1 MKPAL
6 SMRMGQQVTMT
17 PQLQLAIRL
26 TQLSSVELALEVR
39 EAIESNPM
47 LDYDLD
53 YGEDYGED
61 AAGDADAADEEASSN
76 EGDDLGTDA
85 DGWEDGADA
94 SAEWSE
100 DGVAEVSF
108 GDSEIPDELPVD
120 TSWDDI
126 YQAPARVGPPPAER
140 ELELGG
146 GSESL
151 TDHLLWQLNLT
162 PVSVADRAICTA
174 IVRAIDADGM
184 LTSGVEDIARELS
197 VDPGAVRAM
206 LKLVQRFEPA
216 GVGARDLRE
225 CLLLQL
231 DDLPDDMPH
240 REAARMLLED
250 CFDALAARDYAALA
264 RRSKLDQGDLEAAL
278 ELVRSLHPRPG
289 SAVGDFAGEYVEP
302 DVFVRRDGDRWVV
315 ELNVDALPRV
325 RVNGDYAC
333 LVRRGDNSPD
343 NVFLRDHLREAR
355 WFVKCLRNRGETLL
369 AVASKV
375 VEFQR
380 AFLEH
385 GEEAMVPL
393 GLAEI
398 AAAVGMHESTIS
410 RVTTRKYLHTPRGIF
425 ELKYFFSSHVGTP
438 SGGEVS
444 STAIR
449 AVIRRLVAEEDPRK
463 PLSDSRIAALLA
475 ERNISVARRTVAKYR
490 ESMSV
495 PPSSERRRLGKL

>member
-1 MKPAL
+1 MKPVL
-6 SMRMGQQVTMT
+6 SLRMGQQVTMT

-47 LDYDLD
+47 LDYA
-53 YGEDYGED
+53 ED
-61 AAGDADAADEEASSN
+61 DADAM
-76 EGDDLGTDA
+76 GDDAAVEGSEDPGTDDDA
-85 DGWEDGADA
+85 DLDGTWEDGEPPA
-94 SAEWSE
+94 SDWAEE
-100 DGVAEVSF
+100 AAEVSPETS
-108 GDSEIPDELPVD
+108 DIPDELPVD
-120 TSWDDI
+120 TSWDEI
-126 YQAPARVGPPPAER
+126 YQTPPGPATAPGARDA
-140 ELELGG
+140 ELGG
-146 GSESL
+146 GGESL

-162 PVSVADRAICTA
+162 PVSTTDRVICMAI
-174 IVRAIDADGM
+174 IRAIDPDGM
-184 LTSGVEDIARELS
+184 LTAGVEDIARDLS
-197 VDPGAVRAM
+197 VEAVAVKAM

-231 DDLPDDMPH
+231 DDLPEDVPH
-240 REAARMLLED
+240 RDAARHLVEY
-250 CFDALAARDYAALA
+250 CFGALAARDYGALA
-264 RRSKLDQGDLEAAL
+264 RRSGLEDGALDAAL
-278 ELVRSLHPRPG
+278 ALVRSLHPRPG

-302 DVFVRRDGDRWVV
+302 DVFVRREGGRWVV
-315 ELNVDALPRV
+315 ELNQEILPRV
-325 RVNGDYAC
+325 RINGDYAC

-355 WFVKCLRNRGETLL
+355 WFLKSLHNRGETLL
-369 AVASKV
+369 AVTSKI

-398 AAAVGMHESTIS
+398 AAAIGMHESTIS

-425 ELKYFFSSHVGTP
+425 ELKYFFSSHVGTLT
-438 SGGEVS
+438 GGEVS

-449 AVIRRLVAEEDPRK
+449 ALIRRLVAEEDPRK
-463 PLSDSRIAALLA
+463 PLSDSRIVALLS
-475 ERNISVARRTVAKYR
+475 ERNIVVARRTVAKYR
-490 ESMSV
+490 ESMSM